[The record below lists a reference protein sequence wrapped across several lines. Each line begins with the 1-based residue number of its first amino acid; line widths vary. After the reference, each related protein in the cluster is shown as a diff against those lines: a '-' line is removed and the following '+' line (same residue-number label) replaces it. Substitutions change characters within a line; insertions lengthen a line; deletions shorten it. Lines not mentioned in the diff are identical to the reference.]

1 MSRNLEKVRGLS
13 KRQVHHLIDQ
23 LSIAFPEAWITDY
36 ETLIPAMQNDPGDRH
51 VLAAAVKCGAQSIV
65 TFNIRH
71 FRDEHLEPWG
81 VEALTPD
88 DFLLHQFYLDPALA
102 IRKLCIQGQRLGWSL
117 STVLKKLSP
126 HTPAFAKTVSEYK
139 R

>member
-1 MSRNLEKVRGLS
+1 
-13 KRQVHHLIDQ
+13 
-23 LSIAFPEAWITDY
+23 
-36 ETLIPAMQNDPGDRH
+36 MQNDPGDRH

-88 DFLLHQFYLDPALA
+88 DFLFHQFYLDPALA

-126 HTPAFAKTVSEYK
+126 HTPAFAETVSEYK
-139 R
+139 P